1 MNPFEVE
8 IKKEDKLQTLINEI
22 EELEFI
28 VRERKKAEEQLK
40 EFKQSLVDEVEKRN
54 LMQFTW
60 KTPNEV
66 KFTYVGAVEPKEEIK
81 KYFREERFKKDYPEL
96 YEKYCMDFTDV
107 KSGRKSYVRVTL
119 PKEV

>member
-8 IKKEDKLQTLINEI
+8 IKNEDKLQALINEV

-28 VRERKKAEEQLK
+28 VRDKKKAEDRLK
-40 EFKQSLVDEVEKRN
+40 EIKQSLVEEVEKRN
-54 LMQFTW
+54 MLKFSWT
-60 KTPNEV
+60 TPNEV

-81 KYFREERFKKDYPEL
+81 KHFREESFKKDYPEL

-107 KSGRKSYVRVTL
+107 KSGRKSYMRVTL